1 MTGIQLENKG
11 IFMEDFVTRVEH
23 QEFAKRIDEEN
34 NRQNHRLSV
43 LETGQAQ
50 ISELVSSVKV
60 LAVNMETMSKELSK
74 QGERL
79 AVIEEKPAKRWET
92 VIACIITG
100 ILGFALNA
108 MLSGII
114 K

>member
-1 MTGIQLENKG
+1 MDE
-11 IFMEDFVTRVEH
+11 FVTKAVHE
-23 QEFAKRIDEEN
+23 EFAKRIDEEN
-34 NRQNHRLSV
+34 TRQNHRISI

-50 ISELVSSVKV
+50 INELVSSVKV

-79 AVIEEKPAKRWET
+79 AEIEGKPAKRWDT
-92 VIACIITG
+92 VVACIITG
-100 ILGFALNA
+100 VLGFVLN
-108 MLSGII
+108 MLLSGIW

>member
-1 MTGIQLENKG
+1 MDE
-11 IFMEDFVTRVEH
+11 FVTKAVHE
-23 QEFAKRIDEEN
+23 EFAKRIDEEN
-34 NRQNHRLSV
+34 TRQNHRLTI

-50 ISELVSSVKV
+50 INELVSSVKV

-79 AVIEEKPAKRWET
+79 AEIEGKPAKRWDT
-92 VIACIITG
+92 VVACIITG
-100 ILGFALNA
+100 ILGFVLN
-108 MLSGII
+108 MLLSGIW

>member
-1 MTGIQLENKG
+1 MDE
-11 IFMEDFVTRVEH
+11 FVTKAVHE
-23 QEFAKRIDEEN
+23 EFAKRIDEEN
-34 NRQNHRLSV
+34 DRQNHRISI

-50 ISELVSSVKV
+50 INELVSSVKV

-79 AVIEEKPAKRWET
+79 TEIEGKPAKRWET
-92 VIACIITG
+92 VVACILTG
-100 ILGFALNA
+100 IVGFLLN
-108 MLSGII
+108 MILSGII

>member
-1 MTGIQLENKG
+1 
-11 IFMEDFVTRVEH
+11 MEDFVTKAVH
-23 QEFAKRIDEEN
+23 DEFAKRIDEEN
-34 NRQNHRLSV
+34 TRQNHRISI

-50 ISELVSSVKV
+50 INELVASVKV

-79 AVIEEKPAKRWET
+79 AEIEGKPAKRWDT
-92 VIACIITG
+92 VVACIITG
-100 ILGFALNA
+100 ILGFVLNM
-108 MLSGII
+108 MLSGIW

>member
-1 MTGIQLENKG
+1 MDE
-11 IFMEDFVTRVEH
+11 FVTKAVHE
-23 QEFAKRIDEEN
+23 EFAKRIDEEN
-34 NRQNHRLSV
+34 TRQNHRLTI

-50 ISELVSSVKV
+50 INELVSSVKV

-79 AVIEEKPAKRWET
+79 AEIEGKPAKRWDT
-92 VIACIITG
+92 VVACIITG
-100 ILGFALNA
+100 VLGFVLN
-108 MLSGII
+108 MLLSGIW

>member
-1 MTGIQLENKG
+1 MD
-11 IFMEDFVTRVEH
+11 DFVTKAVH
-23 QEFAKRIDEEN
+23 DEFAKRIDEEN
-34 NRQNHRLSV
+34 TRQNHRISI

-50 ISELVSSVKV
+50 INELVASVKV

-79 AVIEEKPAKRWET
+79 AEIEGKPAKRWDT
-92 VIACIITG
+92 AVACIITG
-100 ILGFALNA
+100 ILGFVLNM
-108 MLSGII
+108 MLSGIW

>member
-1 MTGIQLENKG
+1 MDEY
-11 IFMEDFVTRVEH
+11 VTKAVHE
-23 QEFAKRIDEEN
+23 EFAKRIDEEN
-34 NRQNHRLSV
+34 NRQNHRISV

-60 LAVNMETMSKELSK
+60 LAVNMETMSKELQK

-79 AVIEEKPAKRWET
+79 NEIEGKPAKRWDA
-92 VIACIITG
+92 VIACIITAVVSF
-100 ILGFALNA
+100 IVSA
-108 MLSGII
+108 MLTGML

>member
-1 MTGIQLENKG
+1 
-11 IFMEDFVTRVEH
+11 MEDFVTKAVH
-23 QEFAKRIDEEN
+23 DEFAKRIDEEN
-34 NRQNHRLSV
+34 TRQNHRISI

-50 ISELVSSVKV
+50 INELVASVKV

-79 AVIEEKPAKRWET
+79 AEIEGKPAKRWDT
-92 VIACIITG
+92 VVACIITG
-100 ILGFALNA
+100 ILGFVLNM
-108 MLSGII
+108 MLSGLW